1 MQFKS
6 GLISAAVL
14 GASMALTG
22 CAVQPDASIQKNNA
36 ATMTLVGRH
45 ASNIYFDGAA
55 EIVSWHP
62 RSQSVLVVN
71 SGKNAVDIL
80 DISHL
85 EGKPLLN
92 PRVASNIPLK
102 SRINVSKDIP
112 ELTLGAANSVAVKG
126 DLLAVAVENK
136 NKQQPG
142 IVAFYQLQAE
152 GEAQFSNY
160 VTVGALPDMVTFT
173 PDGRYVMAANEGEPS
188 DDYLNDPEGSISL
201 ISVVDQKRGG
211 DVRMIRFDDFNKSG
225 RRHNELPEA
234 VRVFGPGA
242 SVAQDLEPEY
252 IAVAPAGNKAFVS
265 LQENNAVAVI
275 DIATASVD
283 KIVALGFKDFGASA
297 IDASNKDGGVNI
309 KPWSGVYGMYQPD
322 TLVAYETE
330 GKTYFVTANEGDARD
345 YKGFSEEKRAGKIK
359 VAKSHPNKSSVKD
372 KKELG
377 RLKVTTAMGDENND
391 GRYEKLFSFGGRSFS
406 IWDENGK
413 QVFDSGS
420 DFERI
425 TAARLGANF
434 NNNDD
439 ASKGDSRS
447 DDKGPEPEALA
458 IGQVRDRTYAF
469 VGLERTGGIM
479 MYDITVPEQAF
490 FVDYVHNRSFDV
502 DVSKHPEMGGDLS
515 PEGMTVIAASDSP
528 TGKPLLVVGNEVS
541 GSTAVYQLD

>member
-6 GLISAAVL
+6 GLISAVVMT
-14 GASMALTG
+14 ASMMLAG
-22 CAVQPDASIQKNNA
+22 CAVQPDTAGQKRDA

-80 DISHL
+80 DISSL
-85 EGKPLLN
+85 KGEPLLN

-102 SRINVSKDIP
+102 SRINVSLDIP
-112 ELTLGAANSVAVKG
+112 GLALGAANSVAVKG

-136 NKQQPG
+136 NRQQPG
-142 IVAFYQLQAE
+142 IVAFYHLQAN
-152 GEAQFSNY
+152 GEAQFSHY

-173 PDGRYVMAANEGEPS
+173 SDGRYVLTANEGEPS
-188 DDYLNDPEGSISL
+188 DDYRNDPEGSISL
-201 ISVVDQKRGG
+201 ITLSDSQRSGSVRAID
-211 DVRMIRFDDFNKSG
+211 FSDFNESG
-225 RRHNELPEA
+225 RRHNELPKE

-283 KIVALGFKDFGASA
+283 KIVALGFKDFGVSA
-297 IDASNKDGGVNI
+297 IDASNKDGGINI
-309 KPWSGVYGMYQPD
+309 KPWHGVYGMYQPD
-322 TLVAYETE
+322 TLAAYEAG

-345 YKGFSEEKRAGKIK
+345 YKGFSEEKRAGKLK
-359 VAKSHPNKSSVKD
+359 LAKSHPNKSSAKD
-372 KKELG
+372 KQQLG
-377 RLKVTTAMGDENND
+377 RLKVTTALGDENSD
-391 GRYEKLFSFGGRSFS
+391 GRYEKLFAFGGRSFS
-406 IWDENGK
+406 IWDESGR

-425 TAARLGANF
+425 TAERLGTHF

-469 VGLERTGGIM
+469 IGLERTGGIM
-479 MYDITVPEQAF
+479 MYDITVPDQAF

-502 DVSKHPEMGGDLS
+502 DVSKSPEMGGDLS
-515 PEGMTVIAASDSP
+515 PEGMAVIAANDSP
-528 TGKPLLVVGNEVS
+528 TGKALLVVGNEVS
-541 GSTAVYQLD
+541 GSTAIYQLD